1 MGSEIRYPKGIL
13 QPILQQCSRFFF
25 RNSISILIVS
35 LFIILQTIKED
46 LKQKHKLEMTQLL
59 LKLSHPLSQLFK
71 LVKLI
76 SSFEIVLR
84 KVLFRL
90 LCLKLMSL
98 MIALKRLGT
107 YFPVTGGFRENFLS
121 ESLCRTKLRFVK
133 MNSDQPRYNYLF
145 QIKFFQSFIALVKNC
160 WQHWITLLSPGQFK
174 ISK

>member
-1 MGSEIRYPKGIL
+1 MSQGSHFHIRL
-13 QPILQQCSRFFF
+13 QGGVHQKFNNLQKLYHITIKWDQKLDTPWGFSNRSYSNAGGFFSEF
-25 RNSISILIVS
+25 PYLIVS

-46 LKQKHKLEMTQLL
+46 LKQKHKLELTQLL

-98 MIALKRLGT
+98 MIALKRKAGDL
-107 YFPVTGGFRENFLS
+107 FPRDRGFRENFI
-121 ESLCRTKLRFVK
+121 R
-133 MNSDQPRYNYLF
+133 
-145 QIKFFQSFIALVKNC
+145 
-160 WQHWITLLSPGQFK
+160 
-174 ISK
+174 

>member
-1 MGSEIRYPKGIL
+1 MSQGSHFHIRL
-13 QPILQQCSRFFF
+13 QGGVHQKFNNLQKLYHITIKWDQKLDTPRGFSNRSYSSARGFFF

-98 MIALKRLGT
+98 MIALKRKAGDL
-107 YFPVTGGFRENFLS
+107 FPRDRGFRENFI
-121 ESLCRTKLRFVK
+121 R
-133 MNSDQPRYNYLF
+133 
-145 QIKFFQSFIALVKNC
+145 
-160 WQHWITLLSPGQFK
+160 
-174 ISK
+174 

>member
-1 MGSEIRYPKGIL
+1 MSQGSHFHIRL
-13 QPILQQCSRFFF
+13 QGGVHQKFNNLQKLYHITIKWDQKLDTPRGFSNRSYSSAGGVFSEFPYY
-25 RNSISILIVS
+25 LIVS

-98 MIALKRLGT
+98 MIALKRKAGDL
-107 YFPVTGGFRENFLS
+107 FPRDRGFRENFI
-121 ESLCRTKLRFVK
+121 R
-133 MNSDQPRYNYLF
+133 
-145 QIKFFQSFIALVKNC
+145 
-160 WQHWITLLSPGQFK
+160 
-174 ISK
+174 